1 VTAVTQDGLLG
12 GRVRHAQP
20 AAGFRSGIEP
30 VLLAAA
36 TPARPGESVLEAGS
50 GAGAGLLCLAGRVPG
65 IVGLGIE
72 RDADLVAIA
81 TANAAA
87 NGFDGLRFE
96 AADLLA
102 GPVGT
107 GFHHAFANPP
117 YHADDGTPS
126 PDARRRMAKGA
137 PPGLLAA
144 WCGALA
150 AALRPRGTL
159 TLILPA
165 ARFSEATAAL
175 RGAGCGGLTLVPLW
189 PRAGVPA
196 KMVLLAGRRD
206 SRAPDRLAT
215 GLVLH
220 AADGGFTAAAAAI
233 LRDGA
238 ALML

>member
-1 VTAVTQDGLLG
+1 MTAVTQDTLLG

-20 AAGFRSGIEP
+20 ASGFRSGIEP

-36 TPARPGESVLEAGS
+36 IPARPGETVLEAGS

-72 RDADLVAIA
+72 RDAALVAIA

-87 NGFDGLRFE
+87 NGFDGLRFR
-96 AADLLA
+96 AGDVLA
-102 GPVGT
+102 GPIGG

-117 YHADDGTPS
+117 YHLDSGTAS
-126 PDARRRMAKGA
+126 PDARRRVAKGA
-137 PPGLLAA
+137 EQGLLAA

-165 ARFSEATAAL
+165 ARFAQATAGLHA
-175 RGAGCGGLTLVPLW
+175 AGCGGLTLFPLW

-196 KMVLLAGRRD
+196 KLVLLAGRRD
-206 SRAPDRLAT
+206 SRSPDRVAT
-215 GLVLH
+215 GLALH

-238 ALML
+238 ALTI

>member
-1 VTAVTQDGLLG
+1 VTAVTQDPLLG

-36 TPARPGESVLEAGS
+36 IQARPGETVLEAGS

-65 IVGLGIE
+65 IAGLGIE
-72 RDADLVAIA
+72 RDADLAAIA
-81 TANAAA
+81 AANAAA
-87 NGFDGLRFE
+87 NGFDGLRFR

-102 GPVGT
+102 GPIGG

-117 YHADDGTPS
+117 YHPDSFTAS
-126 PDARRRMAKGA
+126 PDARRRAAKGA
-137 PPGLLAA
+137 APGLLAA

-165 ARFSEATAAL
+165 ARFAQATAAL
-175 RGAGCGGLTLVPLW
+175 RAAGCGGLTLFPLW
-189 PRAGVPA
+189 PRAGMPA
-196 KMVLLAGRRD
+196 KLVLLAGRRD
-206 SRAPDRLAT
+206 SRASDRVAT

-220 AADGGFTAAAAAI
+220 AAEGGFTAAAAAI

-238 ALML
+238 ALTW